1 MSKYWGVDL
10 GGTKIELAILN
21 EDLSVLLRERVPTEA
36 NQGYDHILS
45 QINTLIDIGKTQT
58 KLIPNEIGFGTPGSL
73 DRNTR
78 LLKNSNTT
86 CLNGKAL
93 HLDLEKSLGVNIK
106 LANDAN
112 CFAIAE
118 AKMGAGK
125 SIPEFKN
132 FFGVIMGTGVGGGL
146 VIDNK
151 VINGKH
157 GVGGEWGHNEL
168 IENGPSCYCGKS
180 GCVEQVIS
188 GPALEHFYESK
199 TNKHKKLRYI
209 IEDARSGDD
218 AVAKETLDR
227 LIQYFGKAIAVI
239 VNIVDPDAIILGGGL
254 SNIDEL
260 YKEGLDAAKKHIF
273 TPNPDPIFL
282 KPLLG
287 DSAGVFGAALL

>member
-21 EDLSVLLRERVPTEA
+21 EDLSVLFRERVPTESSH
-36 NQGYDHILS
+36 GYEHILS
-45 QINTLIDIGKTQT
+45 QINSLIKIGKSETNLVPQS
-58 KLIPNEIGFGTPGSL
+58 IGFGTPGSL
-73 DRNTR
+73 DRKSQ

-86 CLNGKAL
+86 CLNGRAL
-93 HLDLEKSLGVNIK
+93 HVDLEKKLGVEIK

-125 SIPEFKN
+125 SIPEYKN
-132 FFGVIMGTGVGGGL
+132 FFGVIMGTGVGGGM
-146 VIDNK
+146 VVDNR

-157 GVGGEWGHNEL
+157 GIGGEWGHNVL
-168 IENGPSCYCGKS
+168 IENGPACYCGKS

-199 TNKHKKLRYI
+199 TGKHKRLKDI
-209 IEDARSGDD
+209 VEDARQRKD
-218 AVAKETLDR
+218 AIAVETLNR
-227 LIQYFGKAIAVI
+227 LVFYFGKAIAVVI
-239 VNIVDPDAIILGGGL
+239 NIFDPDAIILGGGL
-254 SNIDEL
+254 SQIDEL
-260 YKEGLDAAKKHIF
+260 YDAGLEETKKHIF
-273 TPNPDPIFL
+273 TPNPDPIIL